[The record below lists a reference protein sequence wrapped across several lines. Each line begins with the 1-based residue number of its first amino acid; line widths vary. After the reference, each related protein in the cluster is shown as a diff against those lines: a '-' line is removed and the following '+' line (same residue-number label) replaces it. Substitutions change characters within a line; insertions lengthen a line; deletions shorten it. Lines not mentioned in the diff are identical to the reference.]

1 MSNAFEQEFWLL
13 GKVAIDASSA
23 GSGGAIRYLSKIC
36 PSLGEA
42 SPETTFYL
50 IARSSQRS
58 RLPSLPPNFRRIGM
72 PESTRFRPYRL
83 WWLQFI
89 LPKILRQLDIDVLL
103 GSSDVTSTRSFCPLL
118 LVIHNYN
125 PFSPMTKRIWDRK
138 TRVRLALQRKVVR
151 GSARRADQVVF
162 VSEWSRQA
170 MSPSLGISLEKST
183 VIYHGVDDS
192 FGTPL
197 EREAASQTE
206 NPFILVVSVVLE
218 HKNLVRLVE
227 AYDQLLQ
234 SLDQKLDL
242 VIAGPIGSV
251 KLYQTLQLFLEQR
264 GLTNNVRFLDSIT
277 SDELLVLYHQA
288 ELMVFPSLEE
298 TFGLPL
304 IEAMAVGLPVVVSRA
319 SAIPEVCGDAARY
332 FDPQDVADMTRAIS
346 AVLTDYSLREDLVQ
360 RGLTR
365 ASTFSWS
372 TAAES
377 LLTLMRRLA
386 EGNPESRDKLM
397 D

>member
-1 MSNAFEQEFWLL
+1 MLS
-13 GKVAIDASSA
+13 KVAIDASSA
-23 GSGGAIRYLSKIC
+23 GSGGALRYLSEIC

-50 IARSSQRS
+50 IARRSQRS
-58 RLPSLPPNFRRIGM
+58 RLPSIPPNFRQIQM

-83 WWLQFI
+83 WWLQFV
-89 LPKILRQLDIDVLL
+89 LPSILRKLDINVLM
-103 GSSDVTSTRSFCPLL
+103 GSSDVSTTRSFCPLL
-118 LVIHNYN
+118 LVVHNYN
-125 PFSPMTKRIWDRK
+125 PFSPLTKDIWDLK
-138 TRVRLALQRKVVR
+138 TRLRLAIQRRAVR

-170 MSPSLGISLEKST
+170 MSPELGIPLEKST
-183 VIYHGVDDS
+183 VIYHGVS
-192 FGTPL
+192 ENFGTPL
-197 EREAASQTE
+197 EGESGSKAE

-218 HKNLVRLVE
+218 HKNLVRLIE

-251 KLYQTLQLFLEQR
+251 KLHQALKLALEQR
-264 GLTNNVRFLDSIT
+264 GLTDNVRFLNSIT
-277 SDELLVLYHQA
+277 SDELLALYHQA

-304 IEAMAVGLPVVVSRA
+304 IEAMAAGLPIAVSQA

-332 FDPQDVADMTRAIS
+332 FDPQDMSDMTRAMSDI
-346 AVLTDYSLREDLVQ
+346 LTNSFLREDLVQ
-360 RGLTR
+360 RGLAR

-377 LLTLMRRLA
+377 LLTLMQRLA
-386 EGNPESRDKLM
+386 EGNPESPNKLI
-397 D
+397 DQTGLDTK